1 MKHTLR
7 SAYFPHYPKNL
18 KKLTRGRGMNP
29 PSPIYFLTTLEA
41 CGGIAQNIEL
51 EPNGKVSQT
60 MYEKVQQYLIALA
73 P

>member
-1 MKHTLR
+1 
-7 SAYFPHYPKNL
+7 
-18 KKLTRGRGMNP
+18 MNP